1 MYSYVSEPA
10 WEKFR
15 PLQNH
20 ELAEINASLQE
31 IVRRAYDL
39 GRSEALK
46 RVLDVLST
54 EPPAADQLVLMPPAE
69 TMPAPQEHAPNHEQ
83 QSAKTPWW
91 AWPVR

>member
-1 MYSYVSEPA
+1 M
-10 WEKFR
+10 
-15 PLQNH
+15 QNH

-69 TMPAPQEHAPNHEQ
+69 TMPAHQEDGANLEQ

>member
-1 MYSYVSEPA
+1 
-10 WEKFR
+10 
-15 PLQNH
+15 LQNH

-69 TMPAPQEHAPNHEQ
+69 TMSAHQEDGPKHEQ
-83 QSAKTPWW
+83 QYPSHPE
-91 AWPVR
+91 